1 MHLIPTVIEKIKSS
15 ICLRYLFQTFRRKNY
30 STYRDYRR
38 CMASSIIGQLL
49 YLEAQDNKNDI
60 YMYINSPGGSVS
72 AGLAIFDTMNF
83 VSCDV
88 STICCGMA
96 ASMASILLSAGS
108 KGKRCA
114 LKNSE

>member
-1 MHLIPTVIEKIKSS
+1 MPTISIPNFQKKE
-15 ICLRYLFQTFRRKNY
+15 LFYITG
-30 STYRDYRR
+30 TIDDA
-38 CMASSIIGQLL
+38 MASSIIGQLL

-96 ASMASILLSAGS
+96 ASMASILLSCRFQR
-108 KGKRCA
+108 KKMCI
-114 LKNSE
+114 KKQ

>member
-1 MHLIPTVIEKIKSS
+1 MPWQV
-15 ICLRYLFQTFRRKNY
+15 
-30 STYRDYRR
+30 
-38 CMASSIIGQLL
+38 QLL
-49 YLEAQDNKNDI
+49 VNYFYLEAQDNKNDI

-96 ASMASILLSAGS
+96 ASMASILLSGFQR
-108 KGKRCA
+108 KKMCI
-114 LKNSE
+114 KK

>member
-1 MHLIPTVIEKIKSS
+1 
-15 ICLRYLFQTFRRKNY
+15 
-30 STYRDYRR
+30 
-38 CMASSIIGQLL
+38 
-49 YLEAQDNKNDI
+49 
-60 YMYINSPGGSVS
+60 MYINSPGGSVS

-114 LKNSE
+114 SYTRNQRCNSCFCEVFD